1 LKEKALRESLSL
13 GPPVRGMGVAAE
25 VEDVRVE
32 REGTAATR
40 GRAAVDLRK
49 VRRVSMWGCARS

>member
-1 LKEKALRESLSL
+1 MRESLSL